1 MHEPAADESPD
12 PATPAGA
19 RYRTITFDDGLVV
32 YDREDTSRWIHA
44 DGAVPLAAMR

>member
-1 MHEPAADESPD
+1 MHNPAADASSDSPD
-12 PATPAGA
+12 PAGA

-44 DGAVPLAAMR
+44 DGAVPLASMR

>member
-1 MHEPAADESPD
+1 MHEPAADGRPD
-12 PATPAGA
+12 DKAPTDP

-44 DGAVPLAAMR
+44 DGAVPLASMR